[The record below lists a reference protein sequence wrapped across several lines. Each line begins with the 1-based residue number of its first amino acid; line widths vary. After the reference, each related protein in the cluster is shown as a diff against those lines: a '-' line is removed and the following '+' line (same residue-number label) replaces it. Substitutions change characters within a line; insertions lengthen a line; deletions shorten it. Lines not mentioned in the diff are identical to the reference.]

1 MNTRTHILVAL
12 TAVAAALGAQKTPGA
27 AVRLEQTFN
36 AAAEALRTG
45 DLDKAE
51 AGFLQVLRADP
62 RSMPALGNLGV
73 VYSRQDRPAEAV
85 KVYRQALKLAPN
97 EPGLLLNLGLAH
109 LKLDQ
114 YLEAKPLFA
123 DLVTRSP
130 RNRQFRELFATSQL
144 YTGDAAAA
152 VADLERLAREPGDK
166 AGALYLLA
174 LGYLKLQ
181 KAEDAAGAFSALL
194 TELPPARAKF
204 LEGRARLETGL
215 FDEALGALL
224 QAHESEP
231 ALPGLATELGKV
243 YVSLR
248 DADKATAHL
257 RKALEQNPNDLEAA
271 YYLGAQLVQT
281 GDFAPGARYLE
292 RVRRLRPQLWGT
304 AYYLGKAKLAM
315 KEPVEAVTLLQEAL
329 RAAPGDRSVQYQ
341 LGRALLA
348 AGKQA
353 EGRAILSKVG
363 STAPAETLIRK

>member
-1 MNTRTHILVAL
+1 MNTRIHILVAL
-12 TAVAAALGAQKTPGA
+12 TAITAALGAQTPGA
-27 AVRLEQTFN
+27 AVRLEQAFD
-36 AAAEALRTG
+36 AAAQALRGG
-45 DLDKAE
+45 DLEKAE
-51 AGFLQVLRADP
+51 AGFLQVLRSDP
-62 RSMPALGNLGV
+62 KSMPALGNLGV

-114 YLEAKPLFA
+114 YAEAKPLFQ

-130 RNRQFRELFATSQL
+130 RNRQFRELLATSQV
-144 YTGDAAAA
+144 YTGDAAQA
-152 VADLERLAREPGDK
+152 VADLERLAREPGEK
-166 AGALYLLA
+166 AGSLYLLA

-181 KAEDAAGAFSALL
+181 KPEQAAGAFSALL
-194 TELPPARAKF
+194 AELPPARAKF

-215 FDEALGALL
+215 FDEALAVL
-224 QAHESEP
+224 QEAYQAEP
-231 ALPGLATELGKV
+231 ALRGLETELGKV

-248 DADKATAHL
+248 DADQAVTHL

-271 YYLGAQLVQT
+271 YYLGAQLVQS
-281 GDFAPGARYLE
+281 GGFASGAPHLE
-292 RVRRLRPQLWGT
+292 RVRKLRPQLWGT

-315 KEPVEAVTLLQEAL
+315 KHPEEAVTLLREAL
-329 RAAPGDRSVQYQ
+329 QAAPGDRSVQYQ

-353 EGRAILSKVG
+353 EGRAMLAKVG
-363 STAPAETLIRK
+363 STAPVEAPIRK